1 MSTAEE
7 SLFTTHAEFTSQW
20 IYEEA
25 VAWRET
31 VRGWDNLD
39 AIYRLFNDLR
49 GFHKVRR
56 LNNAHQFQQIDG
68 MSRARWTSKV
78 VI

>member
-1 MSTAEE
+1 MHIATHSYSVGPELLAFSSLRTIMSTAEE

-39 AIYRLFNDLR
+39 AFAIETYQMQ
-49 GFHKVRR
+49 V
-56 LNNAHQFQQIDG
+56 
-68 MSRARWTSKV
+68 
-78 VI
+78 